1 LLNLAKITHLITRRF
16 LCYPIFS
23 KKGFLLKLLLVA
35 FFFAFFFGGCL
46 AKVFLCQRVK
56 KNYCSFNTKL
66 KCFCILVFSFFET
79 CYPYFFLFWNVL
91 SRSFHDIFC
100 VIRTFRK
107 KVFLLKFLLVAF
119 FFCPF
124 LLWLFSKSSLIPKWH
139 QNYRGCNTKLK
150 CFWILVFSFFGP
162 CYTFFSV
169 FFAPFSQKNS
179 LDNTTCFVLSAV
191 MQKRFFVEIA
201 ACCLFFLPFFFVV
214 V

>member
-1 LLNLAKITHLITRRF
+1 MFFLLNLAKITHLITRRF

-91 SRSFHDIFC
+91 SRSFSSC
-100 VIRTFRK
+100 
-107 KVFLLKFLLVAF
+107 F
-119 FFCPF
+119 FFF
-124 LLWLFSKSSLIPKWH
+124 
-139 QNYRGCNTKLK
+139 
-150 CFWILVFSFFGP
+150 
-162 CYTFFSV
+162 
-169 FFAPFSQKNS
+169 
-179 LDNTTCFVLSAV
+179 
-191 MQKRFFVEIA
+191 
-201 ACCLFFLPFFFVV
+201 LFFLSLKQTGKQCGELEQKKGKTERQQAQFQQKTFFRKLRITQKTLFSFLERVICTFFFFGT
-214 V
+214 